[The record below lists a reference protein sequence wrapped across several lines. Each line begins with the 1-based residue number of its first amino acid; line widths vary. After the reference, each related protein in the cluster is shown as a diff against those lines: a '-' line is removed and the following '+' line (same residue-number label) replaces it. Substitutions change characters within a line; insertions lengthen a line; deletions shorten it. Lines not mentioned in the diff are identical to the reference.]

1 MKQIWSPPCAR
12 RCSPCKNE
20 WCAIERINLDT
31 KEKSTGNA
39 GIFTCQVITM
49 ATQTLTTTSN
59 IGTARPKWTL
69 LQRLWNAMIKAQQA
83 RADQCIADYLQNIGW
98 KLTDSAERE
107 IERRSS
113 SKQ

>member
-1 MKQIWSPPCAR
+1 
-12 RCSPCKNE
+12 
-20 WCAIERINLDT
+20 
-31 KEKSTGNA
+31 
-39 GIFTCQVITM
+39 M

>member
-1 MKQIWSPPCAR
+1 MRKR
-12 RCSPCKNE
+12 VV
-20 WCAIERINLDT
+20 LDRENQLSY

-39 GIFTCQVITM
+39 WDHNLSLGDHHGYTDPYNHFKHQHGSTEVD
-49 ATQTLTTTSN
+49 AV
-59 IGTARPKWTL
+59 A
-69 LQRLWNAMIKAQQA
+69 KAQQA
-83 RADQCIADYLQNIGW
+83 RTDRSLADYLQNIGW

>member
-1 MKQIWSPPCAR
+1 
-12 RCSPCKNE
+12 
-20 WCAIERINLDT
+20 
-31 KEKSTGNA
+31 
-39 GIFTCQVITM
+39 M

-59 IGTARPKWTL
+59 ISTARPKWTL

-83 RADQCIADYLQNIGW
+83 RADQCVADYLQNIRW

>member
-1 MKQIWSPPCAR
+1 M
-12 RCSPCKNE
+12 
-20 WCAIERINLDT
+20 
-31 KEKSTGNA
+31 
-39 GIFTCQVITM
+39 VI
-49 ATQTLTTTSN
+49 QTLTTTSS
-59 IGTARPKWTL
+59 ISAARPKWTL

>member
-1 MKQIWSPPCAR
+1 
-12 RCSPCKNE
+12 
-20 WCAIERINLDT
+20 
-31 KEKSTGNA
+31 
-39 GIFTCQVITM
+39 M
-49 ATQTLTTTSN
+49 ATQTLTTTSS
-59 IGTARPKWTL
+59 ISTTRPKWTL

-83 RADQCIADYLQNIGW
+83 RADRRVADYLQDIGW

>member
-1 MKQIWSPPCAR
+1 
-12 RCSPCKNE
+12 
-20 WCAIERINLDT
+20 
-31 KEKSTGNA
+31 
-39 GIFTCQVITM
+39 M
-49 ATQTLTTTSN
+49 ATQTLTTTSG

-69 LQRLWNAMIKAQQA
+69 LQRLWNAMIKAQQT
-83 RADQCIADYLQNIGW
+83 RADRCVADYLQNIGW